1 MKYSLST
8 QNNLQLPIFKSLNI
22 LSNNLYYRKLSA
34 NSPKGYLPA
43 TDDNSNCDERK
54 ILVFALFCVNKT

>member
-1 MKYSLST
+1 MCSCESDQKFT
-8 QNNLQLPIFKSLNI
+8 FEH
-22 LSNNLYYRKLSA
+22 LSNKHNIFSLYYRKLSA

>member
-1 MKYSLST
+1 MNPYSYIL
-8 QNNLQLPIFKSLNI
+8 NNIK
-22 LSNNLYYRKLSA
+22 LYYRKLSA

-54 ILVFALFCVNKT
+54 TVVFALFCVNKT